1 MVKVSIYWF
10 ILTSGESC
18 ATQREL
24 SQWLNNQWLLLFN
37 QWLVSNN
44 ALTLFVCWV
53 PNKWEK
59 VRTFHPMK
67 FYSLLNKLIQSK
79 RIRPMKPK
87 HWLLE
92 KYYRVCKCQG
102 RCLSDHRWE
111 EGKVSQG
118 LFKGEGVVCIRKGIT
133 KTKTSGGPRKAPLD
147 TVSQTILDLHEDSTN
162 LMGSVGVVGLG
173 GLIITGKH
181 CSQLNVYIYF
191 FKNKVRLLPISA

>member
-111 EGKVSQG
+111 EGKVPQG
-118 LFKGEGVVCIRKGIT
+118 LFKGEG
-133 KTKTSGGPRKAPLD
+133 
-147 TVSQTILDLHEDSTN
+147 
-162 LMGSVGVVGLG
+162 GSVYTKGYNKNQEQRWTTESSPWYGVTDNFGPARRLY
-173 GLIITGKH
+173 K
-181 CSQLNVYIYF
+181 LNGVCRRCWAWWADHY
-191 FKNKVRLLPISA
+191 R